1 MLLEYGKQCLHTLT
15 LLYRSR
21 PLLVDDVVP
30 ASDGMLLPQHFALD
44 KSENVAIVV
53 VVKIKERRCQTVQN
67 RTVSL
72 HELRVLLIRRQD
84 KTEQSETV

>member
-1 MLLEYGKQCLHTLT
+1 MTQL
-15 LLYRSR
+15 R
-21 PLLVDDVVP
+21 

-44 KSENVAIVV
+44 KSEKVAIV

>member
-1 MLLEYGKQCLHTLT
+1 MTQLQ
-15 LLYRSR
+15 
-21 PLLVDDVVP
+21 

-44 KSENVAIVV
+44 KSEKVAIVV

-72 HELRVLLIRRQD
+72 RELRVLLIRRQD

>member
-1 MLLEYGKQCLHTLT
+1 MTQL
-15 LLYRSR
+15 R
-21 PLLVDDVVP
+21 

-44 KSENVAIVV
+44 KSEKVAIVVV